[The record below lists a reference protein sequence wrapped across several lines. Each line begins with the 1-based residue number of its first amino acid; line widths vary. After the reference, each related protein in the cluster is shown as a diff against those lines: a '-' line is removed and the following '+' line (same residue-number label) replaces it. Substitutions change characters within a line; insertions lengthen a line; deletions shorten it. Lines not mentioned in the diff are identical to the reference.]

1 LALSTRGKTVVGVV
15 AFVVAAG
22 AAFIGYRLLTKE
34 EGDPIIPGV
43 PILDEAPVAC
53 PLTGLE
59 PESGSVL
66 ERRVLAVKIENAPEA
81 RPQIGLEEADIV
93 FEQEA
98 EGGITRFNV
107 VYHCGD
113 ADRIGP
119 IRSARPVDPA
129 ILAQFGEP
137 LFVHAGS
144 VQAVVRDL
152 DEAGI
157 EDINCNFK
165 EEVCP
170 RDESREA
177 PHDVFTS
184 TDALRDA
191 GSNGGAAPEPVF
203 TFDEE
208 RPEGS
213 RKGREVHLNF
223 SPWADVLWRYRGSAG
238 EYLRFHGEDSHE
250 LEDGTQVS
258 AANVVVMLVERLD
271 TRITDSAGNP
281 VPSFETEG
289 RGDLFVFR
297 DGRVIEGTWQR
308 DSEEDPIELL
318 DGQGQEIPLAPG
330 RTWVELFP
338 TDAPEPIEF

>member
-1 LALSTRGKTVVGVV
+1 LALSTRGKALIGVLV
-15 AFVVAAG
+15 FVLAAG
-22 AAFIGYRLLTKE
+22 AAFVGYRLLTKE

-66 ERRVLAVKIENAPEA
+66 DRRVLSVKIENTPEA
-81 RPQIGLEEADIV
+81 RPQMGLEEADIV
-93 FEQEA
+93 YEQEA

-107 VYHCGD
+107 LYHCGD

-137 LFVHAGS
+137 LFVHSGS
-144 VQAVVRDL
+144 VDAVVEDI

-157 EDINCNFK
+157 EDINCNFQ
-165 EEVCP
+165 EDVCP
-170 RDESREA
+170 RDQSREA

-191 GSNGGAAPEPVF
+191 GKNGGVAPEPVF

-208 RPEGS
+208 EPDGS
-213 RKGREVHLNF
+213 KKGRQIHLNF
-223 SPWADVLWRYRGSAG
+223 SPVADVVWRYRGNQD
-238 EYLRFHGEDSHE
+238 EYLRFHGEDAHE
-250 LEDGTQVS
+250 LEDGTHVS
-258 AANVVVMLVERLD
+258 ATNVVVMLVERLD

-281 VPSFETEG
+281 VPNFEVVG

-297 DGRVIEGTWQR
+297 NGRVIEGTWQR
-308 DSEEDPIELL
+308 ETEEDPTSLL
-318 DGQGQEIPLAPG
+318 DRQGDEIPLAPG

-338 TDAPEPIEF
+338 TDAPQPIEF